1 MNERA
6 QDLPD
11 IMREIMGFLQMK
23 LREELAAQGH
33 ILTGRLSD
41 SIDFQVSETSAGVVG
56 LMMFEDYGV
65 NIELGVSADKIPF
78 TPGKRGKGGRSRY
91 IEGLISFWK
100 KRGLS
105 GREAIGAAFATA
117 TKHKREGMPTRSS
130 YAFSRTGKRTGFVRE
145 VLQRDMP
152 TVAALIEKKYG
163 AFIQLSFA
171 ESIANERLNVEL

>member
-41 SIDFQVSETSAGVVG
+41 SIDFQVSETPVGVVG
-56 LMMFEDYGV
+56 TMMFEDYGI

-78 TPGKRGKGGRSRY
+78 TPGRRGKGGRSRY

-105 GREAIGAAFATA
+105 GREAISAAFATA
-117 TKHKREGMPTRSS
+117 TKHKRERMPTRSS

-145 VLQRDMP
+145 VLQRDMA
-152 TVAALIEKKYG
+152 VVSALIEKKYG